1 MPFIKAITLRLS
13 LGFLPALMAWPA
25 LAQNNGASELVA
37 IDMMRWEERI
47 FKGSTRYRSVILD
60 DERVL
65 RAEARAS
72 ASALYQEI
80 EIDLTKT
87 PYLSWRWLIEETLD
101 GVLNEQTKAGDDYVA
116 RIYVI
121 QSGGLAFW
129 RSKALNYVWTSGQE
143 QGARWN
149 NAFGQ
154 GNVKMW
160 SLNSGSEG
168 AGDWQSHTRDVR
180 VDWLKAFGEEID
192 HIDGVAIMTDTDN
205 TGQFATAWYA
215 DIVFS
220 SAPAN

>member
-1 MPFIKAITLRLS
+1 MTLHAS
-13 LGFLPALMAWPA
+13 LGLLPALIAG
-25 LAQNNGASELVA
+25 LAIAEDNTAASIN

-72 ASALYQEI
+72 ASALYQEVD
-80 EIDLTKT
+80 IDLTQT
-87 PYLSWRWLIEETLD
+87 PYLSWRWLINETLD
-101 GVLNEQTKAGDDYVA
+101 GMIDEQTKAGDDYVA

-121 QSGGLAFW
+121 QSGGLSFW
-129 RSKALNYVWTSGQE
+129 RSKALNYVWTSGQAE
-143 QGARWN
+143 GSRWN

-160 SLNSGSEG
+160 SLDSGPES
-168 AGDWQSHTRDVR
+168 AGQWQSHTRDIR
-180 VDWLKAFGEEID
+180 ADWLEVFGEEID

-220 SAPAN
+220 AQAPE